1 MSDNSLPV
9 ISNLNNLSHSEIRS
23 LSTEF
28 MSEFS
33 DTYKKLGSFKDAR
46 KKHESRNVFS
56 RWWNRKEL
64 KNSELD
70 SIELQESMAQQMGKL
85 TVLQMYAQNEIAE
98 QQTRLGHQQ
107 QVLETQTNE
116 IAEANEKIASQQGE
130 LSKQQMELKDLV
142 ESYFELKGLT
152 AEQGA
157 QLIKCAKEIEAAKS
171 GVEHALKQQQQE
183 FVQQIE
189 KLQTAQADGQRWVSE
204 QMDRAM
210 ADARSLLVR
219 SETQVHE
226 QLLRQDGQ
234 IKISLQEQQQMFQQQ
249 SMQQAEQMRI
259 AQENVNTLLEHQ
271 KIEVQQAMDGQAEQ
285 LQEHSLRIE
294 QDVARY
300 NEKISQSQA
309 ILRKSVSRW
318 GWFSVAGSAVAIA
331 AFVLVFV
338 I

>member
-1 MSDNSLPV
+1 MSDNSLSV
-9 ISNLNNLSHSEIRS
+9 INNLNNLGQSEIRS

-64 KNSELD
+64 KNAELD

-85 TVLQMYAQNEIAE
+85 TVLQMYDQNEIAE

-157 QLIKCAKEIEAAKS
+157 QLIKYAKEIEAAKS

-189 KLQTAQADGQRWVSE
+189 KLQTAQADGQRW
-204 QMDRAM
+204 
-210 ADARSLLVR
+210 
-219 SETQVHE
+219 H
-226 QLLRQDGQ
+226 
-234 IKISLQEQQQMFQQQ
+234 
-249 SMQQAEQMRI
+249 
-259 AQENVNTLLEHQ
+259 
-271 KIEVQQAMDGQAEQ
+271 
-285 LQEHSLRIE
+285 
-294 QDVARY
+294 
-300 NEKISQSQA
+300 
-309 ILRKSVSRW
+309 
-318 GWFSVAGSAVAIA
+318 
-331 AFVLVFV
+331 
-338 I
+338 